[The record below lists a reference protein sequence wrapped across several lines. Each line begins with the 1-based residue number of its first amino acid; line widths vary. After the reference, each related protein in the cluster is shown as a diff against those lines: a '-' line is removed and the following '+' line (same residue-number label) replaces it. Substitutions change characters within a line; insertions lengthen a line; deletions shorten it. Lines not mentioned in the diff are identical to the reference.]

1 MRVAGVIAWLMAL
14 GCSSD
19 DGGQPESCDPEKDRV
34 GTYIVSYVERS
45 GGDCGPIEDSVV
57 RLGAGPA
64 PGGGTDC
71 VLLAEPALSEG
82 NCKLEQTVECTLPDG
97 SVGTS
102 HVVTTQMDEAG
113 SLLRGVLDL
122 TGTDAS
128 GGFICHSVYDVTY
141 RRQ

>member
-1 MRVAGVIAWLMAL
+1 MRVAGVIAGLMVL

-19 DGGQPESCDPEKDRV
+19 GDGAPTSCDPESDRV
-34 GTYIVSYVERS
+34 GSYVVSYAERR
-45 GGDCGPIEDSVV
+45 GGDCGSIEDNVV
-57 RLGAGPA
+57 RLGAGSAPA
-64 PGGGTDC
+64 GGADC
-71 VLLAEPALSEG
+71 VLLAEPVLSEG